1 MILGPFDL
9 VAPPLILGP
18 FDLVAPPA
26 LMEMTQILTPENLS
40 LDVVGEPGTTIKLF
54 TQSNN
59 RFSVLLKISDETV
72 NLSVFN
78 RMVLKLDA
86 DTSIDSVT
94 DSGIDWSNGGGEIVL
109 DIGSYLAGKGSVET
123 TLCAYREGV
132 NAPYVLWHP
141 SLASKLRIEKIEL

>member
-26 LMEMTQILTPENLS
+26 LEMTQILTPENLS
-40 LDVVGEPGTTIKLF
+40 LDVVGEPGTTLKLF
-54 TQSNN
+54 AQSNN
-59 RFSVLLKISDETV
+59 RFRVLIKIDNEALD
-72 NLSVFN
+72 LSVFS
-78 RMVLKLDA
+78 RMVLKIDA
-86 DTSIDSVT
+86 ETSIDSDY
-94 DSGIDWSNGGGEIVL
+94 DSGLDWSSGGGEIVL

-123 TLCAYREGV
+123 TLCAYREGI
-132 NAPYVLWHP
+132 NSPYVLWHP